1 MNRRTQPS
9 LAHAQQQ
16 ERPSQSSEFPS
27 NAVWLNTAQAAAYT
41 GRPTRAAFRE
51 WAKRHGLVL
60 VGGRVSRLD
69 IDAAFERIKQRR
81 HAAIGQSSKHRL
93 RRVG

>member
-1 MNRRTQPS
+1 VKRRPQPA
-9 LAHAQQQ
+9 LAHPQQ
-16 ERPSQSSEFPS
+16 SQGSSEAAQFPS
-27 NAVWLNTAQAAAYT
+27 NAIWLNTLQAAAYT

-81 HAAIGQSSKHRL
+81 HATIGQSSKHRL

>member
-1 MNRRTQPS
+1 VNRRPKS
-9 LAHAQQQ
+9 ALAQSENAERAPQAAQ
-16 ERPSQSSEFPS
+16 FPS

-51 WAKRHGLVL
+51 WARRHGV
-60 VGGRVSRLD
+60 VAAGGRVSRLD
-69 IDAAFERIKQRR
+69 IDAAFERIRVRR
-81 HAAIGQSSKHRL
+81 TAAIGLRSKHRL